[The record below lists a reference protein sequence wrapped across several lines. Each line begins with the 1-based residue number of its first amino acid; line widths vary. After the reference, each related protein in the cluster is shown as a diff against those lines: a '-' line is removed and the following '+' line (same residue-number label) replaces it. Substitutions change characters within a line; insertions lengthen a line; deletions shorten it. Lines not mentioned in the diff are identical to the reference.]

1 MPLREL
7 RDLCIELNQDNTMV
21 TETAEKTATQV
32 NPFHDVIDLSSS
44 EGKKSYQKSTQS
56 LSNDQK
62 CNGDSKDII
71 KFIERVQSKSEDFGW
86 STVVTNIGP

>member
-1 MPLREL
+1 MA
-7 RDLCIELNQDNTMV
+7 
-21 TETAEKTATQV
+21 TEPAETTATQV

-44 EGKKSYQKSTQS
+44 EGKKLHQKATQG

-71 KFIERVQSKSEDFGW
+71 KFIERIQSKSEDFGW
-86 STVVTNIGP
+86 STVATNEN